1 MWVIS
6 SLAIQLLF
14 FDNQV
19 NLILV
24 AKVIEVKLY
33 FPMKIGK

>member
-19 NLILV
+19 NFILV
-24 AKVIEVKLY
+24 AKSGSQLQKFSCT
-33 FPMKIGK
+33 FP